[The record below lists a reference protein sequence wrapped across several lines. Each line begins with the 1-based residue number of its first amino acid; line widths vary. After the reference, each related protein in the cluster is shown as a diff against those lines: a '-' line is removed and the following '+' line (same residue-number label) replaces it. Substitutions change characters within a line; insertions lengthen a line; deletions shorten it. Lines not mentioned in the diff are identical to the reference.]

1 MVRPRIKFG
10 TPLFSSA
17 DYDYIMQCRDME
29 PRNEILKDLL
39 KKYRTS
45 SKRIYQI
52 WRGEEANRVAWD
64 QPIPQ
69 TYNHDTKCLESE
81 TRGFAT
87 DTSSAN
93 ISNSA
98 TDVLHIESLSLD
110 RDKVPL
116 LCRTEESTLKG
127 YNISEEPSKRTKT
140 KRSKSVRKSNLPIIT
155 KDLIEKI
162 DEKPAYST
170 DTLASF
176 RRAVEEGKE
185 NLSNSKYKI
194 DEL

>member
-45 SKRIYQI
+45 SKWIYQI

-69 TYNHDTKCLESE
+69 TYNHDTKCLD
-81 TRGFAT
+81 TR
-87 DTSSAN
+87 SAN

-140 KRSKSVRKSNLPIIT
+140 K
-155 KDLIEKI
+155 
-162 DEKPAYST
+162 
-170 DTLASF
+170 
-176 RRAVEEGKE
+176 
-185 NLSNSKYKI
+185 
-194 DEL
+194 

>member
-1 MVRPRIKFG
+1 MVRVRIKSDA
-10 TPLFSSA
+10 PLFSA
-17 DYDYIMQCRDME
+17 EDYSYIMQCHDIK
-29 PRNEILKDLL
+29 PRYKILKELL
-39 KKYRTS
+39 DKYRTS

-69 TYNHDTKCLESE
+69 TYNHDTKCL
-81 TRGFAT
+81 

-140 KRSKSVRKSNLPIIT
+140 K
-155 KDLIEKI
+155 
-162 DEKPAYST
+162 
-170 DTLASF
+170 
-176 RRAVEEGKE
+176 
-185 NLSNSKYKI
+185 
-194 DEL
+194 